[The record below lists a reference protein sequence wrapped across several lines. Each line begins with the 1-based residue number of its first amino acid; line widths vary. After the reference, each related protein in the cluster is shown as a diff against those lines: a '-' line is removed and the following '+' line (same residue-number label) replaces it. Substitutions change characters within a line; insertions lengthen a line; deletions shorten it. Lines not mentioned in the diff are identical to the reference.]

1 MKPLPSAVFASVFLC
16 LAGAVRADLAPLL
29 DRVTAAYGG
38 GATPTALLE
47 KGTTTSLRRGTGPVE
62 RLWARGGSD
71 GDRFRIVIDYPSGTE
86 KRALSG
92 ARAWQQDRPA
102 TAAFR
107 GAVVLQAAR
116 MALPWRLRDA
126 GAVLS
131 DQQGTVPGP
140 DGRARRVV
148 GWSLEP
154 GIALT
159 AEIDPDSGRILRSV
173 GRLGEGDARMEFAT
187 EYYEFMPGAPYG
199 FAARERHFA
208 MGQYIGETRLTEVTV
223 PPSVDDR
230 SFGP

>member
-29 DRVTAAYGG
+29 DRVAAAYGG

-62 RLWARGGSD
+62 RLWARGGGD

-131 DQQGTVPGP
+131 DQGTVPGP

-199 FAARERHFA
+199 FAAREQHFA

-223 PPSVDDR
+223 PPSVEDR